1 MAKRVIDRM
10 QVYSPGQMVTG
21 VYKGYATNFGFLI
34 TDDKHEDIYIGK
46 ERRGNAMHNDTVQ
59 VEVLERKS
67 QAGKYE
73 GQVVRVVTHANE
85 TVVGTFELQK
95 NFAVVTPDDERMG
108 ADIYIPADQMQDA
121 KSGAKVLVRIT
132 KWPEAKRMA
141 EGIIEEVLGYEGDK
155 GLDISL
161 IIASHHIPKIFPKE
175 VLDEAEQVAKIPI
188 TPGDRMDFRD
198 QPIITI
204 DGADAKDFD
213 DAVYCRTLDNGNRE
227 LGVHIADVSW
237 YVKRGSELD
246 KEAFRRGTSVYLAVK
261 YFV

>member
-10 QVYSPGQMVTG
+10 QGYSPGQMVTG

-141 EGIIEEVLGYEGDK
+141 EGIIEEVLG
-155 GLDISL
+155 
-161 IIASHHIPKIFPKE
+161 
-175 VLDEAEQVAKIPI
+175 
-188 TPGDRMDFRD
+188 
-198 QPIITI
+198 
-204 DGADAKDFD
+204 
-213 DAVYCRTLDNGNRE
+213 
-227 LGVHIADVSW
+227 
-237 YVKRGSELD
+237 
-246 KEAFRRGTSVYLAVK
+246 
-261 YFV
+261 